1 MVMEKERIL
10 YPCYFNRTLK
20 RGMGRRVAQSQGV
33 EHPTVKDITRALKK
47 LGIEHR
53 IGEGSH
59 PSHWMRKEGHVV
71 ADWSE
76 GKEQLIRKVATAM
89 VNGE

>member
-20 RGMGRRVAQSQGV
+20 RGMGRRIARSLGV
-33 EHPTVKDITRALKK
+33 EHPTVKEIARALKK

-59 PSHWMRKEGHVV
+59 PSHWMRREGHVV
-71 ADWSE
+71 ADWTG
-76 GKEQLIRKVATAM
+76 GKEELIRSVATVM
-89 VNGE
+89 VSGE